1 MILDPL
7 APWPPAV
14 APTAPLL
21 EPALTLTINIFFRL
35 SLKYR
40 CDVCRFI
47 LKCSFVKVCILIIFN
62 IFFILKK

>member
-21 EPALTLTINIFFRL
+21 EPALTLTINIFF
-35 SLKYR
+35 
-40 CDVCRFI
+40 
-47 LKCSFVKVCILIIFN
+47 
-62 IFFILKK
+62 